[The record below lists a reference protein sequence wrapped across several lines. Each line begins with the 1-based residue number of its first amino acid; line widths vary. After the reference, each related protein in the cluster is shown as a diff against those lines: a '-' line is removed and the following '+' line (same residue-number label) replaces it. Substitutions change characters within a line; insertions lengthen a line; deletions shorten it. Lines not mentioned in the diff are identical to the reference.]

1 MENRLAVGT
10 DRQDNVS
17 FAGFAPVFRDNERTR
32 VNVVSSRLASRLD
45 TTDLRSITLDGKKLR
60 ELPFSEEEVKSIA
73 GEFSKHGKNASLFL
87 NSQAT
92 KEAFGTT
99 ARSCS
104 YLHVATHGVVN
115 RSDPRRSALI
125 FAQNSGS
132 QDQLDGALFAA
143 EAYNLTLNADLVVLS
158 SCESGVGSYV
168 TGEGMYTL
176 TRGFLYS
183 GARNVTYSLWKVKDH
198 HTSELMMSFYRG
210 ILEGNRPGKALQ
222 LAKIKMLSQP
232 ETSFPFSWA
241 GFVLIGE

>member
-1 MENRLAVGT
+1 MA
-10 DRQDNVS
+10 
-17 FAGFAPVFRDNERTR
+17 FAGFAPVFRDNGEKR

-45 TTDLRSITLDGKKLR
+45 TTDLRSITVDGKKLR

-73 GEFSKHGKNASLFL
+73 GEFSKHGRNASLYL
-87 NSQAT
+87 NADAT
-92 KEAFGTT
+92 KEAFSTT
-99 ARSCS
+99 ALSCS

-115 RSDPRRSALI
+115 RTDPRRSALI

-143 EAYNLTLNADLVVLS
+143 EAYNLALNADLVVLS

-183 GARNVTYSLWKVKDH
+183 GARSVTYSLWKVKDH
-198 HTSELMMSFYRG
+198 HTSELMRHFYRG
-210 ILEGNRPGKALQ
+210 ILDGSRPGKALQ
-222 LAKIKMLSQP
+222 QAKIKMLSQP